1 MGESCA
7 DESCMGE
14 PFGGHEP
21 PMIVAPGRPRNEG
34 WRTKKMGR
42 RRRTRGGWDHR
53 AAQSASVH
61 ACVCVCG
68 GIALRLI
75 AIGRTVSKAVAEKR
89 GPCIT
94 GKRARG
100 RPGGGHG
107 KRHLTL
113 PPPPPPAQPKPPT
126 NATTTTTAAVAGTT
140 TTLDGAHSEAVVVSH
155 RFRPCRFALT
165 AWLCMWNGAPLPGE
179 PMAI

>member
-68 GIALRLI
+68 GHSVATHRYRPNRIESGGGETRALHYRQ
-75 AIGRTVSKAVAEKR
+75 
-89 GPCIT
+89 T
-94 GKRARG
+94 GKRTARR
-100 RPGGGHG
+100 RPWEATSYPPSPSSPCPTKATN
-107 KRHLTL
+107 KRHHNHHCRRRRHHHH
-113 PPPPPPAQPKPPT
+113 P
-126 NATTTTTAAVAGTT
+126 GW
-140 TTLDGAHSEAVVVSH
+140 
-155 RFRPCRFALT
+155 RPL
-165 AWLCMWNGAPLPGE
+165 
-179 PMAI
+179 